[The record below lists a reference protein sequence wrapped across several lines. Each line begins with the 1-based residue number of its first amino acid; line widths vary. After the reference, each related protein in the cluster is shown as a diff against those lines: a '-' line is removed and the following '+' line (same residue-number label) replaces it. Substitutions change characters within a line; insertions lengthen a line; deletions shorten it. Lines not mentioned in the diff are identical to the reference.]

1 MKQKVGLLFRNEKV
15 LMAFT
20 LGMYMLGCVI
30 EASI

>member
-1 MKQKVGLLFRNEKV
+1 MKQKVGLLFRNEKI
-15 LMAFT
+15 LLALT